1 MSARHYALRCPVCG
15 RTTADDGLLLR
26 CPEIHEPA
34 LLRAE
39 FLDRRFEPDPASDGI
54 FRYRRWLPAAR
65 PLAGAGRSV
74 TFRSERLARMIGLRQ
89 LWVVFN
95 GYWPERGATLDTAT
109 FKELEAWTVL
119 ARLPDDFQGT
129 LVVASAGN
137 TAAAFARTCS
147 RTGTRCLIVVPETAL
162 PALRFG
168 EPLAPCVRIVALGEG
183 ADYSDATA
191 LAEAIAQLDGFVAEG
206 GVRNIGRRA
215 GLGTTLLA
223 AVEAI
228 GRLPDYYFQAVGSG
242 AGGIGVF
249 ETAELL
255 VADGRYGDRPPRL
268 MLSQN
273 LPFVPLYDSWKT
285 GRRELVPID
294 PDEGRRRIA
303 QISAS
308 VLSNRQP
315 PYAVGGGVY
324 DALTATQGDMLV
336 ATNDEA
342 AAARRLFED
351 LEGIDIDPAGAVALA
366 TLRNAARDGA
376 VHKDAM
382 VLLNITGGGR
392 QRRCRER
399 RQLDARPALRLRR
412 ETRRSKAV
420 EQVAAL

>member
-1 MSARHYALRCPVCG
+1 MSARHYALRCPACG
-15 RTTADDGLLLR
+15 RIMADDGLVLR
-26 CPEIHEPA
+26 CPNPHEPA
-34 LLRAE
+34 LLMAE
-39 FLDRRFEPDPASDGI
+39 FLDRRFEPDSAGDGI
-54 FRYRRWLPAAR
+54 FRYHHWLPAGR
-65 PLAGAGRSV
+65 SLRGAGRSV
-74 TFRSERLARMIGLRQ
+74 TYRGERLARAIGLRN
-89 LWVVFN
+89 LWIVFN

-119 ARLPDDFQGT
+119 ARLPDNYQGT
-129 LVVASAGN
+129 LVIASAGN

-162 PALRFG
+162 PALRFP
-168 EPLAPCVRIVALGEG
+168 EPPAPCVRIVALGDG

-191 LAEAIAQLDGFVAEG
+191 LADAIAQLEGFTPEG

-223 AVEAI
+223 AVESM

-242 AGGIGVF
+242 AGGIGVY
-249 ETAELL
+249 ETAQRL
-255 VADGRYGDRPPRL
+255 VDDGRYGDRLPRL

-285 GRRELVPID
+285 GRRELVAID
-294 PDEGRRRIA
+294 PEEGRRQIA
-303 QISAS
+303 QIIAA

-315 PYAVGGGVY
+315 PYAIGGGVY
-324 DALTATQGDMLV
+324 DALTATRGDMLV

-342 AAARRLFED
+342 AAARRLFEEV
-351 LEGIDIDPAGAVALA
+351 EGIDIDPAGAVALA
-366 TLRNAARDGA
+366 TLRNAAREGT
-376 VHKDAM
+376 VPPDAM

-399 RQLDARPALRLRR
+399 RLLDARPALRLRR
-412 ETRRSKAV
+412 ETRRSQAV
-420 EQVAAL
+420 QKVAAL